1 MQINT
6 EKRNPPECAMRHA
19 AIVALLALTVAAFTA
34 SPGLRAAEAEPAPD
48 SATDEQGDDIE
59 RAQAERLRRAIE
71 LHERERFERDRQR
84 SGDLARQS
92 EIMRLQTQMATLERD
107 ESRLQN
113 QARSAETE
121 LLYAR
126 RDPTDMQAMSRRGGL
141 ESRLSYYRSQL
152 LHVVTEKQT
161 TARRLDELRSPRALR
176 LR

>member
-1 MQINT
+1 MQIKI
-6 EKRNPPECAMRHA
+6 EKRNPPDCVIRHA
-19 AIVALLALTVAAFTA
+19 AIAALLALTVAALTA
-34 SPGLRAAEAEPAPD
+34 ASGLRAAEPKPAPD
-48 SATDEQGDDIE
+48 SATSEQDADIE

-71 LHERERFERDRQR
+71 QHERDRFERDRQR
-84 SGDLARQS
+84 SGELSRQS
-92 EIMRLQTQMATLERD
+92 EIMRLQTQIATLERD

-113 QARSAETE
+113 EARVAEPE

-152 LHVVTEKQT
+152 LHIAAEKQN

-176 LR
+176 LP